1 MLPSSL
7 IPRSKQENKWV
18 QFSSPSSSFLH
29 LDKWEKWLWLQSK
42 LKKGYQKVDLSEWE
56 TSSFDIE
63 AAANLLQTEFYLI
76 FYIKWSIYIIIF
88 LSLFLG
94 YLFKYYEVYN
104 INSTH
109 HYELSRY
116 YQVECVGG
124 AAAAPPTWFS
134 LFPDTKQQD
143 CIEIQKKITSLT
155 IYPNPGEVLFAH
167 YLNPLFF
174 HFSFSTQLVI
184 AIGLLVVL
192 IYLYKLK

>member
-18 QFSSPSSSFLH
+18 QLSSPLH
-29 LDKWEKWLWLQSK
+29 NYWKKWGWLQ
-42 LKKGYQKVDLSEWE
+42 LKAKKEYQELDLVEQP

-63 AAANLLQTEFYLI
+63 DASTLLQTEFYLI
-76 FYIKWSIYIIIF
+76 FYIKWSIYIIILF
-88 LSLFLG
+88 SLLLG

-116 YQVECVGG
+116 YNVECVGG
-124 AAAAPPTWFS
+124 AVAAPPTWFS

-143 CIEIQKKITSLT
+143 CIEVQKKLTSLT
-155 IYPNPGEVLFAH
+155 IYPNPGEVLFTH

-184 AIGLLVVL
+184 AIALLVVFV
-192 IYLYKLK
+192 YLYKLK